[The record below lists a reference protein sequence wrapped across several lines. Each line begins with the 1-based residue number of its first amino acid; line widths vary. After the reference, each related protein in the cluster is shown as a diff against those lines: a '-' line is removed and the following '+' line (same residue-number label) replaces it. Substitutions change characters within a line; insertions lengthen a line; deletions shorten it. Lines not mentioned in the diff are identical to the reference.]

1 MRGGRPD
8 RQLVARLRDA
18 AGLRSR
24 PSGPHPRP
32 SPKTDGGGEP
42 QHPATRRTWQGRALG
57 PRLLPALALGF
68 FAAFLAWPG
77 DPTLGRELPRAD
89 QPTPPFPTL
98 PPTEPFP
105 TLPPSVP
112 TPAPFTPSPTP
123 SRSPTRPSA
132 SSTATPT
139 RRPPTEA
146 TPTAPAA
153 TPTPQA
159 DTLHLPFLQ
168 QAGMPG
174 EPFLGA
180 PGWAGPADRE

>member
-8 RQLVARLRDA
+8 RQLAARLREE
-18 AGLRSR
+18 AGLRST
-24 PSGPHPRP
+24 PAGQHPRP
-32 SPKTDGGGEP
+32 APNAAGGRAS
-42 QHPATRRTWQGRALG
+42 QHPASRTIRPGRALG
-57 PRLLPALALGF
+57 PRLLPALALGL

-123 SRSPTRPSA
+123 SRSPTRPPA
-132 SSTATPT
+132 TRTATAT
-139 RRPPTEA
+139 RLPPTES
-146 TPTAPAA
+146 TPTDLP
-153 TPTPQA
+153 PTPQA
-159 DTLHLPFLQ
+159 GLLHLPFLQ

-174 EPFLGA
+174 EPFLDA
-180 PGWAGPADRE
+180 TGWAGPADRE